1 MESSGR
7 DGPTAAGGHTESP
20 QRWGEAGRPSV
31 WTFAWPTLGGKQFW
45 TDFRWWHGLRL
56 QQHQLTNHWR
66 VLSPTDRRLAWGS
79 ASDCVEEFHRQQDQ
93 LGDPWSQLPRPLP
106 VVVLLHGL
114 MRSSASLR
122 GLAQYLVRHGC
133 GSVVD
138 FRYASAR
145 ASLQRHAAALTSVVK
160 HLPGRPRVS
169 FVGHSMGNIVVR
181 HAIADWQASPGGASL
196 LARLQRVVMLAPPN
210 QGAAIARALAVTG
223 LFQILTG
230 RPGTELGRQWQA
242 THARLATPPCPFAVI
257 AGQARLSAWNPL
269 VENPND
275 LIVSVAE
282 TELLGAAE
290 HLVFDG
296 IHSFLMDDPRVQAA
310 TAEFL
315 QVTNPAG
322 RDPHD

>member
-1 MESSGR
+1 MESSGHG
-7 DGPTAAGGHTESP
+7 GPTAAGPPAESP
-20 QRWGEAGRPSV
+20 QRWGEASRPSV

-56 QQHQLTNHWR
+56 QQHQLTGHWR
-66 VLSPTDRRLAWGS
+66 VLSPRNRRLAWGS
-79 ASDCVEEFHRQQDQ
+79 AAECLEAFHRQQDQ
-93 LGDPWSQLPRPLP
+93 LGDPWSCLAEPPK

-122 GLAQYLVRHGC
+122 GLAKYLVRHGC
-133 GSVVD
+133 GPVVE
-138 FRYASAR
+138 FRYASTR

-160 HLPGRPRVS
+160 HLPGRPRVR
-169 FVGHSMGNIVVR
+169 FVGHSMGNIVLR
-181 HAIADWQASPGGASL
+181 HAIGDWLASPGGASL
-196 LARLQRVVMLAPPN
+196 LERLHRVVMLAPPN

-223 LFQILTG
+223 LFQVLTG

-257 AGQARLSAWNPL
+257 AGRARFSSWNPL
-269 VENPND
+269 VGNPND

-282 TELLGAAE
+282 TELPGAAE
-290 HLVFDG
+290 HMVFDG

-315 QVTNPAG
+315 QATDAADRG
-322 RDPHD
+322 PHE